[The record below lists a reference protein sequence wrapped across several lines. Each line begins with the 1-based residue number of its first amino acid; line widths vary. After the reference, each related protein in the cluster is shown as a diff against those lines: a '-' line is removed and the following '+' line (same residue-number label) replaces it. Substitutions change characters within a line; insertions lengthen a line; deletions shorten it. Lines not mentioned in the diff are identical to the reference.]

1 MLNFGNKEFRNIVQ
15 QVAKNKADIAD
26 ILTASRVLG
35 EFGIKVVGHLDSEAD
50 LPLAENYT
58 GDYGDAYAVGDETP
72 YSFWI
77 FTRPSEDNP
86 EAHWFYIGEFPLPGP
101 EGKQGIQGIQGLRG
115 ETGSGLI
122 AEDYA
127 PSTIEGYEI
136 GQIWVHV
143 GTGDVYK
150 LFSGAPN
157 WWGKVSNWLG
167 PRGLVGPTG
176 KTGATGPAGPAGK
189 TGEQGPMGQGIAI
202 RGQVATTSSLPDA
215 REMALGDGFL
225 VGSSAPFHLYVIVID
240 NGVQKWLDTGVFN
253 NFSYVALDIPVNAEA
268 GQLSPEQLT
277 QLLSS
282 PYNALNVNNEYYR
295 LNDNNTSANIMV
307 YSHVGDID
315 IDGIST
321 IKNLLLDT
329 TTGTFDI
336 VSRDVAPMPARIS
349 GTASAAQQT
358 TLADAYYPFQITT
371 TVATTYTEDIFVD
384 FNKDVVLFTTKPESG
399 AALHSLV
406 FDQGTYTVQIKL
418 INPLPEGTNMN
429 FYICSIGGGF

>member
-15 QVAKNKADIAD
+15 QVSKNKADIAD

-35 EFGIKVVGHLDSEAD
+35 EFGIKVVGHLDSEDD
-50 LPLAENYT
+50 LPLAINYT

-72 YSFWI
+72 YDFYI
-77 FTRPSEDNP
+77 FTRPSEDEP
-86 EAHWFYIGEFPLPGP
+86 EAHWFYIGQFPLPGP
-101 EGKQGIQGIQGLRG
+101 QGKQGIQGIQGLRG
-115 ETGSGLI
+115 ETGTGLI

-136 GQIWVHV
+136 GQIWVHT

-150 LFSGAPN
+150 LISGTPN

-167 PRGLVGPTG
+167 PRGLIGPTG
-176 KTGATGPAGPAGK
+176 KTGPMGPAGATGAR
-189 TGEQGPMGQGIAI
+189 GEQGPMGIGIAI

-215 REMALGDGFL
+215 TELSLGDGFL
-225 VGSSAPFHLYVIVID
+225 VGSSAPFHLYVIIID
-240 NGVQKWLDTGVFN
+240 AGVQKWLDTGVFN
-253 NFSYVALDIPVNAEA
+253 NFSYVALDVPVYAEA

-282 PYNALNVNNEYYR
+282 PYNALKVNNEYYR

-321 IKNLLLDT
+321 IKNVILNT
-329 TTGTFDI
+329 TTGIFDI

-349 GTASAAQQT
+349 GTATAAQQIT
-358 TLADAYYPFQITT
+358 HADSFYPFLITT
-371 TVATTYTEDIFVD
+371 TVSTDYDNDIFVD
-384 FNKDVVLFTTKPESG
+384 FNREVVLFTTRPESG
-399 AALHSLV
+399 AALHSLT
-406 FDQGTYTVQIKL
+406 FEQGTYTVQIKL
-418 INPLPEGTNMN
+418 INPLPENTNMN